1 MVDHFEGSFPPF
13 PQAGI
18 GGNLTSAIQ
27 GHGQV
32 PLGKKPN
39 SKMQEDRTQDYKL
52 ESNTQKKTNME
63 MAEKIVFT
71 QFWSYRT
78 LHVTG
83 DKVPL
88 CKCHDM
94 VLGSP
99 GQIQDPNMRTM

>member
-52 ESNTQKKTNME
+52 ESNTQKKLYGNGR
-63 MAEKIVFT
+63 KNCVH
-71 QFWSYRT
+71 S
-78 LHVTG
+78 
-83 DKVPL
+83 
-88 CKCHDM
+88 
-94 VLGSP
+94 VLELS
-99 GQIQDPNMRTM
+99 DPTCNW